1 MPCHRCHG
9 LMIVDSYIDMGSSGD
24 SLWLRAWRCVNCG
37 EVIEPGIVMNRTVR
51 RNWLR
56 RTVNRLNGTPLRR
69 DDRMLLTV

>member
-24 SLWLRAWRCVNCG
+24 PLWLRAWRCVNCG
-37 EVIEPGIVMNRTVR
+37 EVTEPGIATNRTVH

-56 RTVNRLNGTPLRR
+56 RTVKRLNGARLRR
-69 DDRMLLTV
+69 DDLIPLTS